1 MAFFV
6 LFGHG
11 KDWHSSAQSV
21 VVGVLLVVSLALWI
35 VRSPP
40 VVSWRSLR
48 ASRLSPDCPVFGRE
62 VLLVPPVPALVPP
75 GIL

>member
-21 VVGVLLVVSLALWI
+21 VVRVLLVVSLALWI

-48 ASRLSPDCPVFGRE
+48 ASSLPPDCPVFGRE

-75 GIL
+75 AIL